1 MVMSDRPQA
10 LFQPRMHSQGAT
22 VEMVSVLEASLKK
35 VVRKAG

>member
-10 LFQPRMHSQGAT
+10 LFQPRTHPQGTT
-22 VEMVSVLEASLKK
+22 VEMVSVLEAGLKK